1 MKEFNV
7 FISDSVQY
15 GKIEANTKEEAIAA
29 ALDWWMERQPNIIV
43 EEREVIEND

>member
-1 MKEFNV
+1 MKEFDI

-15 GKIEANTKEEAIAA
+15 GKIEANTKEEAIVI
-29 ALDWWMERQPNIIV
+29 ALDWWIKRQPNIIV